1 MPYNLKFSDP
11 TKQITVTV
19 PDMPP
24 GINTV
29 DTSLSLVGRGYP
41 NYGEKIASN
50 FLHLLENFASPLPPE
65 NPIEGQLWY
74 DTSDPN
80 RKILRIMDGTASA
93 TRWPNANGIYQQD
106 TDPKEAAVSALK
118 PGDIW
123 VDTRNNQLKIF
134 NSNNWTLVGPVTS
147 TSITGPVPEY
157 IDDIQ
162 GNYFWVIKNYID
174 GNVESILSASTFIPR
189 TAIPGF
195 TSIRRGFNI
204 PNDAILNGTAVASQT
219 LDING
224 LRYASSNFLRK
235 NDASG
240 TGQVIT
246 GKVVYSTPSDQTGSL
261 NRDGVIIN
269 TGNSSEFIQFYKYGN
284 DAILLN
290 YKTGGKIV
298 FQTRNV
304 GQLENT
310 LTLEAGKVG
319 VNTTTNS
326 LSATLEVYGTTKIY
340 STLTLVSSSG
350 NSLEVAGGINVNGV
364 AKLNNSLFVSG
375 LTTITNTLFLGTNV
389 GNGLA
394 IVPNN
399 TGTYDL
405 GSINYPFRNLYVSGI
420 LGTTGTVIYGSIS
433 GNANGLKYPSEF
445 KLQGQVTATSFLFA
459 GTGTQATFTATL
471 TPSAITGQISTT
483 TPSKTHTIIVYDTS
497 TTTTVT
503 GIQKI
508 SRKDFLK
515 DVSFPGIIYPYA
527 GTTST
532 VPSGWLIC
540 DGTLYTTST
549 YSDLFD
555 VVGYVYGGSGS
566 TFAVP
571 NMTKST
577 TATNATIFINYIIK
591 T

>member
-1 MPYNLKFSDP
+1 MPYSLKFSDP
-11 TKQITVTV
+11 TKQIQVTV

-24 GINTV
+24 GVNTI
-29 DTSLSLVGRGYP
+29 DTSLTLVGRGYP
-41 NYGEKIASN
+41 NYGEKIAEN

-80 RKILRIMDGTASA
+80 RKVLRIMDGTASA

-106 TDPKEAAVSALK
+106 VDPKEAANSALK

-134 NSNNWTLVGPVTS
+134 NSNNWTLVGPITS

-162 GNYFWVIKNYID
+162 GNYYWIIKNYVD
-174 GNVESILSASTFIPR
+174 GVVESIFSGNNFIPR
-189 TAIPGF
+189 SGIPGF
-195 TSIRRGFNI
+195 VNLRKGLNI
-204 PNDAILNGTAVASQT
+204 PSDAVFNGIAVTSQT

-246 GKVVYSTPSDQTGSL
+246 GKVVFSTPTDQIGSI
-261 NRDGVIIN
+261 NRDGLIIN
-269 TGNSSEFIQFYKYGN
+269 NGNTNEFIQLYKYGN
-284 DAILLN
+284 DALLLN

-298 FQTRNV
+298 FQTRGS

-310 LTLEAGKVG
+310 VVIEAGKVG
-319 VNTTTNS
+319 INTNTNS
-326 LSATLEVYGTTKIY
+326 LSATLEVYGTMRVVN
-340 STLTLVSSSG
+340 TLTISSVGS
-350 NSLEVAGGINVNGV
+350 NALTVAGGIQVNGSS
-364 AKLNNSLFVSG
+364 KFNSNLEITG
-375 LTTITNTLFLGTNV
+375 ITTSTNTLMLGTKT
-389 GNGLA
+389 GSGAGIL
-394 IVPNN
+394 PNN

-459 GTGTQATFTATL
+459 GTGTQATFNATL
-471 TPSAITGQISTT
+471 TPSAVTGQITTT
-483 TPSKTHTIIVYDTS
+483 TPAKTHTLIVYNTS
-497 TTTTVT
+497 TATASATL
-503 GIQKI
+503 QKI
-508 SRKDFLK
+508 SRKDFLI
-515 DVSFPGIIYPYA
+515 DVSFPGVIYPYA
-527 GTTST
+527 GSSLT
-532 VPSGWLIC
+532 VPTGWLMC
-540 DGTLYTTST
+540 DGVGYTTST
-549 YSDLFD
+549 YSDLFG
-555 VVGYVYGGSGS
+555 VIGYTYGGSGS
-566 TFAVP
+566 TFNVP
-571 NMTKST
+571 NMTNST
-577 TATNATIFINYIIK
+577 TATSATIFINYIIK